1 MYSEG
6 DEMIVSSLTV
16 SRNMLR
22 MLKVFNFVVYGA
34 IAIYSTFFA
43 LYLKELGIS
52 TVQIGLLVAGGPLVG
67 LLANP
72 FWAYWADRLRNN
84 KVILLICLI
93 GNFICMQ
100 FVFMTQEYPVIFT
113 CMLMFFAFQTPL
125 FTQSNSLILNVIEGT
140 KHKFGEFRVWGS
152 LGWALIAVAAG
163 PVIGWLGISRLW
175 IVFDVMML
183 FAIFFTFLMPSG
195 NERELKG
202 KFSNKGY
209 LQVFKNKYFLLFVLL
224 GVLISIPNSIN
235 MTFLGIHIRNLGGSD
250 TLVGWSAFATAI
262 LEVPVFLLLDKYLK
276 KKSQTMLGWLIIIC
290 LLFSLRWLLMSLAAS
305 ALQVVFVQLL
315 HSVTFGGYYYIGT
328 QLTSHLVPG
337 EYRSSGQ
344 AVYGLTWGG
353 ISGIAAGVLGGW
365 MFEELSSAVL
375 YRICLAATVVG
386 AFGFLLLWQF
396 VRSADSRHGVQGK
409 AKSLQG

>member
-1 MYSEG
+1 
-6 DEMIVSSLTV
+6 MIVSSLTV
-16 SRNMLR
+16 SRSMLR

-52 TVQIGLLVAGGPLVG
+52 NVQIGLLVAGGPLVG
-67 LLANP
+67 LVANP

-84 KVILLICLI
+84 KMILLICLI

-100 FVFMTQEYPVIFT
+100 FVFMTQNYPMIFT
-113 CMLMFFAFQTPL
+113 FMLMFFAFQTPL

-152 LGWALIAVAAG
+152 LGWAFIAVAAG

-183 FAIFFTFLMPSG
+183 FAILFTTLMPSG
-195 NERELKG
+195 NEREVEG
-202 KFSNKGY
+202 KFSNRGY
-209 LQVFKNKYFLLFVLL
+209 LRVFNNKFFLLFVLL

-235 MTFLGIHIRNLGGSD
+235 MTFLGIHIRDLGGSD

-276 KKSQTMLGWLIIIC
+276 KRSQTMLGWLIIIC
-290 LLFSLRWLLMSLAAS
+290 LLFSLRWLLMSIVAS
-305 ALQVVFVQLL
+305 ALQVVLVQLL

-328 QLTSHLVPG
+328 QLTSHLVPS

-353 ISGIAAGVLGGW
+353 ISGIAAGVIGGW
-365 MFEELSSAVL
+365 MFEELSTATL
-375 YRICLAATVVG
+375 YLICMAATTIG
-386 AFGFLLLWQF
+386 ALGFLLLWQA
-396 VRSADSRHGVQGK
+396 VRLHISRYGVEDGV
-409 AKSLQG
+409 KSLSG

>member
-1 MYSEG
+1 MS
-6 DEMIVSSLTV
+6 DAVVNPS
-16 SRNMLR
+16 MLR

-43 LYLKELGIS
+43 LYLKNLGVS
-52 TVQIGLLVAGGPLVG
+52 NVQIGLLVAGGPLVG
-67 LLANP
+67 LVANP

-84 KVILLICLI
+84 KRILIICLI
-93 GNFICMQ
+93 GNFVCMQ
-100 FVFMTQEYPVIFT
+100 FVFMTQSYVVIYSL
-113 CMLMFFAFQTPL
+113 MLFFFAFQTPL

-152 LGWALIAVAAG
+152 LGWAIIAVAAG
-163 PVIGWLGISRLW
+163 PVIGWLGIARLW
-175 IVFDVMML
+175 IVFDAML
-183 FAIFFTFLMPSG
+183 LLAIAFTLMMPSG
-195 NERELKG
+195 NERQLKD

-209 LQVFKNKYFLLFVLL
+209 TKVFGNKYFLMFVFL

-235 MTFLGIHIRNLGGSD
+235 MTFLGIYIHDLGGSES
-250 TLVGWSAFATAI
+250 LVGWSAFATAI

-276 KKSQTMLGWLIIIC
+276 KNSRTMLGWLILIC
-290 LLFSLRWLLMSLAAS
+290 LLFSVRWLLMSLAAS
-305 ALQVVFVQLL
+305 AYQVIFVQLL

-328 QLTSHLVPG
+328 QLTSHLIPA

-365 MFEELSSAVL
+365 MFENLGASVL
-375 YRICLAATVVG
+375 YSLCFGATLVG
-386 AFGFLLLWQF
+386 AFGFLLLWQS
-396 VRSADSRHGVQGK
+396 VRAAESDRRSEISA
-409 AKSLQG
+409 